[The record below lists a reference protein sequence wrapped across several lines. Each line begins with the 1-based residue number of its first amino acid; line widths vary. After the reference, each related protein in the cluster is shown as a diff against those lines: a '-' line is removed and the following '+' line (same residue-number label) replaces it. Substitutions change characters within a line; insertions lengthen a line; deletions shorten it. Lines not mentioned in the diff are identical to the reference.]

1 MELAAEKRKK
11 LTFWIVG
18 VVAACILIFL
28 GVQNIGVV
36 SKAVKW
42 CIQLVSPLILG
53 FALAFILNVPT
64 RFFERH
70 LWKNA
75 HKPFLKKIRRPVAFL
90 LSVITIIGVAVGVIW
105 LVVPEL
111 AEAVKII
118 AQVTIDFINKIK
130 ATPKAELAEMPLGN
144 MLLEIDWD
152 NLIDK
157 LQNWLKNQSGAIAN
171 TAVGTVSSIVGGV
184 VDFFIAFVF
193 AIYILFSK
201 EKLKS
206 QASRLV
212 KAWLPERFSGWLL
225 HASSVASI
233 NFRNFISGQS
243 LEAVILGVLCM
254 VGMLILR
261 IPYAPT
267 VGALVGVTALIPVVG
282 GFIGAIVGAIMIL
295 TVSPMKAVI
304 FVIYLLILQQL
315 EGDLIYPKVMG
326 SRVNLPAIW
335 ILAAV
340 TIGGEIAGPLGML
353 LSVPIAS
360 TAYVLIKEATLNR
373 ESRLSDKMK

>member
-1 MELAAEKRKK
+1 MELTAEKRKK

-36 SKAVKW
+36 YKAVNW
-42 CIQLVSPLILG
+42 CVQLILPLILG

-64 RFFERH
+64 RFFEAH
-70 LWKNA
+70 LWKNTK
-75 HKPFLKKIRRPVAFL
+75 HKFLRKLRRPIAFL
-90 LSVITIIGVAVGVIW
+90 LSVVAILGVVVGVVW

-111 AEAVKII
+111 IEAVKII
-118 AQVTIDFINKIK
+118 VQAVVGFINKIK
-130 ATPKAELAEMPLGN
+130 EMPESELAQFPFGN
-144 MLLEIDWD
+144 LLLEIDWD

-157 LQNWLKNQSGAIAN
+157 LQSWLKNQSGAIAN
-171 TAVGTVSSIVGGV
+171 TAVGTVSSVIGGI
-184 VDFFIAFVF
+184 VDFVLAFVF

-206 QASRLV
+206 QSKRLV
-212 KAWLPERFSGWLL
+212 RAWLPEGFGKWLI
-225 HASSVASI
+225 HASSVASV
-233 NFRNFISGQS
+233 NFRNFISGQT
-243 LEAVILGVLCM
+243 LEAIILGVLCM

-282 GFIGAIVGAIMIL
+282 GFIGAIVGAFMIV
-295 TVSPMKAVI
+295 TVSPIKALI
-304 FVIYLLILQQL
+304 FIVFLLILQQL

-335 ILAAV
+335 IMAAV
-340 TIGGEIAGPLGML
+340 TIGGELAGPVGML
-353 LSVPIAS
+353 LSVPMAS

-373 ESRLSDKMK
+373 ERRLSAKKQ